1 MGRSATLQRQQ
12 LLLPSLGG
20 CPGRH
25 SRQRPPLR
33 SLRLAREEP
42 YTHNNRPRSPSLQ
55 RSLATASPP
64 PPPAPAASGQ
74 RGIGAEEAPA
84 AAAAARKRRPG
95 GCCYPTPPTRSGCNA
110 LGPASA
116 RLLPACAGLV
126 RAAVCRCGSSPSPR
140 CPPPPPSRAR
150 PPRRVGLQPPP
161 PRGLEMRGSIH
172 RDAARAATHTTE
184 AVAIR
189 AQSAWTRTRGSE
201 RSGARGSEKLGSLLA
216 AAGLSRTFLLSERVG
231 DKVWAEIP
239 QRPPTPLFPSASAP
253 PAPPGTE
260 DAPGCGC
267 ARRTPSA
274 ACRLSTPGSRVPA
287 GLGLLPHRGS
297 NKSF

>member
-33 SLRLAREEP
+33 SLRLAREES

-55 RSLATASPP
+55 RSLAAAPLPRPRHQPLLANEVSGQKKPP
-64 PPPAPAASGQ
+64 PLPPPRESGAREDAATRLPL
-74 RGIGAEEAPA
+74 RGA
-84 AAAAARKRRPG
+84 AA
-95 GCCYPTPPTRSGCNA
+95 TRSGQPLRGSCQ
-110 LGPASA
+110 PA
-116 RLLPACAGLV
+116 PGWCAPPSVAAAPPLR
-126 RAAVCRCGSSPSPR
+126 RAALLLRPT
-140 CPPPPPSRAR
+140 RAR

-172 RDAARAATHTTE
+172 RDAARATIHTTE
-184 AVAIR
+184 AVAMR
-189 AQSAWTRTRGSE
+189 AQSAWTRTQGSE

-216 AAGLSRTFLLSERVG
+216 AAGLSRRFLLSERVG

-239 QRPPTPLFPSASAP
+239 QRPPTPLFPSAWTP
-253 PAPPGTE
+253 PAPPRTK
-260 DAPGCGC
+260 DAPASGC

-274 ACRLSTPGSRVPA
+274 ACRLCTPGSRVPA
-287 GLGLLPHRGS
+287 GLKLLPHRGS